1 MFGVK
6 WNIDTR
12 CFKTYFPFEQPWSL
26 EFIQELK
33 HLTHLLPKI
42 RSPEKLLVLLGQGW
56 AAGVVMDRSEQD
68 EEAESWPPGSSP
80 RASRGRDSPST
91 SPSECQF
98 DCSISDVQPDFTCHN
113 FKHDGHRKPIHQS
126 LHCRRKKKQCKGNFW
141 NRGSEVEALSTHSSL
156 QSGLVRQ
163 SYRTPGSRSR
173 SVGTALT
180 DNVPAFLVHELQPV
194 DFLLLCA
201 SPTTAQLF
209 VWQEASLLQTLS
221 LFCFTFS
228 TCIRHV
234 RTIQEVSNRCRT
246 PRRVATCPSHR
257 ELYRPSP
264 AVPAWLNLSRS
275 NTHFY
280 QVFSLT
286 PPT

>member
-221 LFCFTFS
+221 LSFVSLSPLASGMCAQSRKCQTGVGLLDVWLPAPHTESFTAPLLLYQPDWIFHVQ
-228 TCIRHV
+228 THTFIR
-234 RTIQEVSNRCRT
+234 S
-246 PRRVATCPSHR
+246 
-257 ELYRPSP
+257 
-264 AVPAWLNLSRS
+264 
-275 NTHFY
+275 
-280 QVFSLT
+280 SL
-286 PPT
+286 